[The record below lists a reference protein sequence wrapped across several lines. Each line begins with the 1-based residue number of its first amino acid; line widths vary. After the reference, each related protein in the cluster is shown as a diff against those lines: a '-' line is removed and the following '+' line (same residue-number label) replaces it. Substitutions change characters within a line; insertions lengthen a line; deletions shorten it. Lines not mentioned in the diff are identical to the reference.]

1 MAGVAGCASSV
12 LRPDSPVAGTEM
24 TVLPPDSDAAG
35 AVSDFTDPPRVA
47 FEPGQNEVVI
57 VGALAVGSST
67 CNRAVVE
74 SVAYSRDD
82 DSLRVVV
89 GSGRQQGAGETCTGD
104 ESVDVYRLVVTFEDG
119 YPEAVVATE
128 RGGEGERST
137 RAGYEGAGS

>member
-12 LRPDSPVAGTEM
+12 LGPDSPVAGTEM
-24 TVLPPDSDAAG
+24 TVLPPDSDAAD

-47 FEPGQNEVVI
+47 FDPGQNEVVI

-67 CNRAVVE
+67 CNKAVVE

-104 ESVDVYRLVVTFEDG
+104 ESVDVYRVVVSFEGG
-119 YPEAVVATE
+119 YPAVVVATE
-128 RGGEGERST
+128 RSDEGERSA
-137 RAGYEGAGS
+137 RAEYDGAST